1 MLKLRRHRGIVSDRW
16 RDEHRRDPYARKAR
30 AEGYRSRSAFKL
42 LQIQERFGLIRKGDA
57 VLDVGCH
64 PGGWSQVASELVGD
78 EGDIIGIDLRYTTPL
93 PNCRFHEM
101 DAADPQAPEMLQAHF
116 GRPVNTVISDISP
129 NLTGRYEMDVV
140 NSVHLSV
147 MALDLALRL
156 LCDGGN
162 VVTKLFVG
170 EGVEAVMGA
179 IKPRF
184 SKLQR
189 FEPEASRNASSEVY
203 IVARNRIPSL
213 AENLP
218 SIADIVLPTLAGKG
232 SDVEADV
239 EPVVGLRRLT
249 RDSGV
254 REEL

>member
-1 MLKLRRHRGIVSDRW
+1 MSDRW

-30 AEGYRSRSAFKL
+30 SEGYRSRSAFKL

-57 VLDVGCH
+57 VLDIGCH
-64 PGGWSQVASELVGD
+64 PGGWSQVASELVGGQ
-78 EGDIIGIDLRYTTPL
+78 GDVIGIDLRYTTPL
-93 PNCRFHEM
+93 PNCQFHEI
-101 DAADPQAPEMLQAHF
+101 DAADPEAPEVLQALF

-147 MALDLALRL
+147 MALDLALHL

-170 EGVEAVMGA
+170 EGVEAVMAA

-203 IVARNRIPSL
+203 IVARNRIPRL
-213 AENLP
+213 DETLP
-218 SIADIVLPTLAGKG
+218 NIADIVLPTLAGMG
-232 SDVEADV
+232 DDIDTDV
-239 EPVVGLRRLT
+239 EPVVGLRRLM
-249 RDSGV
+249 RKEEDKDSS
-254 REEL
+254 